1 MNKKEQRKTNKVE
14 SSGSCLTIEQISS
27 NPDSR
32 MGYLLNSDGVLF
44 VFGNDWLYGEERQKN
59 DRHAESADSQH
70 IVSQFKDLKFHTAIV
85 FPGIKGL
92 GDGCFNSCH
101 GLKRLVVH
109 DQGLFIHTH
118 CAEDTPLHQMLQ
130 KNLPSLDGLDHQEI
144 LSKLNSTWSSL
155 DLDE

>member
-1 MNKKEQRKTNKVE
+1 MDKKEQNKTNEVE

-27 NPDSR
+27 NPDAR
-32 MGYLLNSDGVLF
+32 MGYWLNSDGVLF
-44 VFGNDWLYGEERQKN
+44 LLGNDWLYGVERQQS
-59 DRHAESADSQH
+59 DREAKSQH

-92 GDGCFNSCH
+92 GDGCFNACH

-109 DQGLFIHTH
+109 DRGLFIHTH

-130 KNLPSLDGLDHQEI
+130 KNLPSLDGLD
-144 LSKLNSTWSSL
+144 LKRW
-155 DLDE
+155 